1 MAVRVDK
8 SVAAGCSVA
17 AGRVAA
23 PHGLIKL
30 YRQLENQAW
39 NANAKYGQSWRRQL
53 AMGLTPLTLA
63 FFGNGK

>member
-39 NANAKYGQSWRRQL
+39 NANAKYEQSWRRL
-53 AMGLTPLTLA
+53 SYGSDPVDIGL
-63 FFGNGK
+63 FW